1 MNQDVITKLSKE
13 LNIDIKYLE
22 NTLQMLSEGSTVAF
36 ISRYRKEFTGNLDEE
51 QINDI
56 YKKYKYNLELQ
67 ERKNTILNSLKEKDL
82 LTPEIEKSILES
94 TKKSDLEA
102 IYEPFKIGKKT
113 KASEAIKLG
122 LEPLAKEI
130 FTNTKIEFNPYKYAE
145 KFITNDVASVEFAI
159 EQALFIISQWISQ
172 DPWVRDYVYNQIWNY
187 GKINTKL
194 KPKAIDEN
202 SVFKVYYDFTQ
213 PIKYIQNYKILA
225 INRAVKKDI
234 LAMKFEINETILLNN
249 ITNHFFKNKR
259 TVALLKNAVQDS
271 LNRLILPSVKNKIFE
286 DLFARA
292 EKDAIQI
299 FSKNLESILLSPAV
313 KNTKLLAIDPAYVHG
328 CKYALLEGDGTLIK
342 TGVIYPNPPVNKLK
356 ESSEIILKEINQ
368 HAPQM
373 ILIGN
378 GTASWETRDFIEKL
392 LEKNKFNIPVEIVSE
407 SGASVYS
414 ASELAQEE
422 FPELSVELRS
432 AINIGRRFQ
441 DPLNEIIKIDPK
453 SIGIGQYQHDVNQ
466 KELGEELD
474 FKIFKTINL
483 VGVNLNSA
491 TKHILLHVSGIN
503 KKTAQNIVEYRNEN
517 GLFKNRN
524 ELKKVKGLGAKSFEQ
539 SVGFL
544 RIYGSSEFLDS
555 TNIHPES
562 YKVARQIMEYLNYN
576 VQTQKFE
583 KEYQIDELA
592 QKFKISI
599 YDVELIIDSLLNP
612 ARDIRD
618 RKSGFKIDYSLKTID
633 DLAINNSYNGR
644 IENIT
649 DFGVFIFV
657 GIKESVFVHNSKIT
671 GSFNK
676 NNLFIG
682 QDLLVEILEINKE
695 NGRISGLIK

>member
-1 MNQDVITKLSKE
+1 
-13 LNIDIKYLE
+13 
-22 NTLQMLSEGSTVAF
+22 
-36 ISRYRKEFTGNLDEE
+36 
-51 QINDI
+51 
-56 YKKYKYNLELQ
+56 
-67 ERKNTILNSLKEKDL
+67 
-82 LTPEIEKSILES
+82 
-94 TKKSDLEA
+94 
-102 IYEPFKIGKKT
+102 
-113 KASEAIKLG
+113 
-122 LEPLAKEI
+122 
-130 FTNTKIEFNPYKYAE
+130 
-145 KFITNDVASVEFAI
+145 
-159 EQALFIISQWISQ
+159 
-172 DPWVRDYVYNQIWNY
+172 
-187 GKINTKL
+187 
-194 KPKAIDEN
+194 
-202 SVFKVYYDFTQ
+202 
-213 PIKYIQNYKILA
+213 
-225 INRAVKKDI
+225 
-234 LAMKFEINETILLNN
+234 
-249 ITNHFFKNKR
+249 
-259 TVALLKNAVQDS
+259 
-271 LNRLILPSVKNKIFE
+271 
-286 DLFARA
+286 
-292 EKDAIQI
+292 
-299 FSKNLESILLSPAV
+299 
-313 KNTKLLAIDPAYVHG
+313 
-328 CKYALLEGDGTLIK
+328 LEGDGTLIK
-342 TGVIYPNPPVNKLK
+342 TGMIYPNPPINKIK

-432 AINIGRRFQ
+432 TINIGRRFQ

-562 YKVARQIMEYLNYN
+562 YKVARQIMEYLNYD

-583 KEYQIDELA
+583 KDYQIDELA

-676 NNLFIG
+676 NDLFIG